1 MSFGVLPERVGLAL
15 DVDGRCTMV
24 GACPCCGQESDTQW
38 LLVPRRALRTDDYK
52 LLHCPSCSHVWLK
65 NRPTSEEMGRYYGF
79 EYHKN
84 ISHAGETSPARWK
97 RHLRVISKYK
107 SGGSVLDIGCSSGGF
122 LGYFRGGAWKLY
134 GIEPSSATAERARAN
149 TGAEVFM
156 GDVLEANYP
165 PESFDLITCT
175 DVLEHLF
182 EPRQVIQKVYS
193 WLKPRGIFY
202 VFVPNIMSWEARVF
216 GSYWYGLDL
225 PRHVQH
231 FSRNSLSVIG
241 ASAGLQEVAIVTPP
255 GRYLEESTRI
265 WFDDVAR
272 TVGARRAPLDLT
284 ARPGL
289 GWRVMRKGMRLTL
302 EALYSRLVSSC
313 GSAPSLR
320 AIFRKELAPASG
332 RKPA

>member
-1 MSFGVLPERVGLAL
+1 MSVGVLPAKIAMP
-15 DVDGRCTMV
+15 VDGDDASTRITS
-24 GACPCCGQESDTQW
+24 CPCCGADNTSQW
-38 LLVPRRALRTDDYK
+38 LWIPRRALRDKDYE
-52 LLHCPSCSHVWLK
+52 LLHCVSCSHVWLK
-65 NRPTSEEMGRYYGF
+65 NRPTSQEMGRYYGP
-79 EYHKN
+79 EYHRN

-122 LGYFRGGAWKLY
+122 LSCFRGGAWKLY
-134 GIEPSSATAERARAN
+134 GIEPSRPTAERARAN
-149 TGAEVFM
+149 TGAEVFT

-165 PESFDLITCT
+165 PKSFDLITCT

-182 EPRQVIQKVYS
+182 EPRQVIQKVYN
-193 WLKPRGIFY
+193 WLKPGGIFY

-231 FSRNSLSVIG
+231 FSRNSLTALG
-241 ASAGLQEVAIVTPP
+241 TSAGLQDVAIVTPP

-272 TVGARRAPLDLT
+272 RIGSRRAPLDLT
-284 ARPGL
+284 TRPGL
-289 GWRVMRKGMRLTL
+289 ALRVVRKGMRLTV
-302 EALYSRLVSSC
+302 EALYSRLASSC

-320 AIFRKELAPASG
+320 AIFRKDSE
-332 RKPA
+332 